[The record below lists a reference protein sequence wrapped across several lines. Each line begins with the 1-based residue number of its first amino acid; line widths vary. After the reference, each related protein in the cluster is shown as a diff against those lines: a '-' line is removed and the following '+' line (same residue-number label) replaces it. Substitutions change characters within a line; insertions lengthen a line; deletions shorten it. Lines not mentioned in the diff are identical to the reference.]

1 MKRLSILLIILLM
14 PGSFIAN
21 GQVRTNKAT
30 SSATVIL
37 GATLIDGTGRPPTRN
52 AVIVIE
58 GSRITHVGGPTTK
71 IPKVAQRI
79 DGRGKYVIPGL
90 ADMHNHLDE
99 GTFAPRQGPPT
110 YRKNLKDMLG
120 WGFTLIFAPGLS
132 ESFAE
137 LKRLAKEESAAYPHF
152 MGVAR
157 QFGAKG
163 GHGSSG
169 GHSPETPA
177 EARVA
182 VREIKASGADA
193 VKLVYTDLIYV
204 SKQPFPM
211 LKADVMAAIIDEA
224 HKQGL
229 KAYVHAPVLKYAK
242 EALRRGADGL
252 VHGILSDPI
261 DDEFI
266 SLMKKNRAVYITTHS
281 IFESV
286 ADLGGWAR
294 RAAAMDERGLISK
307 EVFEVGMNPA
317 TVKQWEDK
325 WNNLSY
331 MRERLPVLRSNTK
344 KAWDAGILVVAG
356 SDTGNSGS
364 GVLLGLASQLELVLL
379 IEAGLTPEQ
388 VIQAATINAAR
399 MIGRE
404 SSLGSVAPGKL
415 ADLLILD
422 ADPLSD
428 IHNVRSVYRVVK
440 NGIAYNPAELLSPAT
455 GQTSTIQD

>member
-1 MKRLSILLIILLM
+1 M
-14 PGSFIAN
+14 
-21 GQVRTNKAT
+21 
-30 SSATVIL
+30 
-37 GATLIDGTGRPPTRN
+37 
-52 AVIVIE
+52 
-58 GSRITHVGGPTTK
+58 
-71 IPKVAQRI
+71 
-79 DGRGKYVIPGL
+79 
-90 ADMHNHLDE
+90 
-99 GTFAPRQGPPT
+99 
-110 YRKNLKDMLG
+110 
-120 WGFTLIFAPGLS
+120 
-132 ESFAE
+132 
-137 LKRLAKEESAAYPHF
+137 
-152 MGVAR
+152 
-157 QFGAKG
+157 
-163 GHGSSG
+163 
-169 GHSPETPA
+169 
-177 EARVA
+177 
-182 VREIKASGADA
+182 DA
-193 VKLVYTDLIYV
+193 
-204 SKQPFPM
+204 
-211 LKADVMAAIIDEA
+211 
-224 HKQGL
+224 
-229 KAYVHAPVLKYAK
+229 
-242 EALRRGADGL
+242 
-252 VHGILSDPI
+252 
-261 DDEFI
+261 
-266 SLMKKNRAVYITTHS
+266 
-281 IFESV
+281 
-286 ADLGGWAR
+286 
-294 RAAAMDERGLISK
+294 RGLIPK

-455 GQTSTIQD
+455 GQTSTIQDRRKDQ